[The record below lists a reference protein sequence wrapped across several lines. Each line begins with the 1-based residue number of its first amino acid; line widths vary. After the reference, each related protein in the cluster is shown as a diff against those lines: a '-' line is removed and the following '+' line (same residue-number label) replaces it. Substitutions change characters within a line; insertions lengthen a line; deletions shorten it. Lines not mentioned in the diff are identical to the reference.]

1 MTYSENGFFYLLVKT
16 HSLTL
21 AFSDMSKVCVVAN
34 GVMRFSVC
42 GSIWMPHTFYLEE
55 IIMASERKPPH
66 TITIGSKDSDE
77 ELIGKIFRYQQEK
90 GIRYTAD
97 AVRELC
103 EDALAIKKALK

>member
-1 MTYSENGFFYLLVKT
+1 MVKT
-16 HSLTL
+16 PSPL
-21 AFSDMSKVCVVAN
+21 CVPLWATRICVATN
-34 GVMRFSVC
+34 GVVRFSVC

-97 AVRELC
+97 AVRGLC
-103 EDALAIKKALK
+103 EDALVIKKALK

>member
-1 MTYSENGFFYLLVKT
+1 MVKT
-16 HSLTL
+16 PSPL
-21 AFSDMSKVCVVAN
+21 CVPLWATRICVATN
-34 GVMRFSVC
+34 GVVRFSVC

-103 EDALAIKKALK
+103 EDALVIKKALK

>member
-1 MTYSENGFFYLLVKT
+1 
-16 HSLTL
+16 
-21 AFSDMSKVCVVAN
+21 
-34 GVMRFSVC
+34 
-42 GSIWMPHTFYLEE
+42 
-55 IIMASERKPPH
+55 MASERKPPH
-66 TITIGSKDSDE
+66 TITIGSKESDE